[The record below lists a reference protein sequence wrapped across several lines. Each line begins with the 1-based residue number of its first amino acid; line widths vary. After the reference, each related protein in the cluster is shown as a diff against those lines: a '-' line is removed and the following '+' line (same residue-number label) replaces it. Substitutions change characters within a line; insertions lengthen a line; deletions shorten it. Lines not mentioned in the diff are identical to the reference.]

1 MKKINHSTP
10 IQSGSKKRVAVVA
23 TKSIFW
29 FFTGMCLGLFFFVS
43 FAFII
48 FQKYYD
54 NRIFPGITIQGVP
67 FGGKTQNDVVLFFSK
82 ANARI
87 VDTKLTFVYDTT
99 TIATASAA
107 QIQIG
112 YNENLLAEQAYSIGR
127 SKNLLSNISL
137 VLQAY
142 VQGLD
147 LQPSYRLNDEA
158 LQDVLL
164 PIIKKVSIQPVEAIF
179 AFENGRVTTFR
190 PSSNGQEIDKEKLIK
205 TFSGRIPFIL
215 QIGKPESFVFNLP
228 IKIIKPKVTTDQAN
242 NLGIKEL
249 IGSGTSFF
257 QHSIPNRIHNIVVAT
272 EKFKGILVSPNETFS
287 FGTILGDVSAY
298 TGYKQAYII
307 QNGRTV
313 LGDGG
318 GVCQV
323 STTLFRALLNAGLP
337 INERHAHG
345 YRVGYY
351 EQDSPPGL
359 DATVFVPSVDL
370 KFTNDTKNH
379 ILIQP
384 SLDTTNQQ
392 LTFFLYG
399 TKDGRN
405 VTISKPIITNRAPA
419 PSPLHQ
425 DDPSLPKG
433 TTKQIDYAAEGAT
446 VKFTRM
452 VEQSGKI
459 IINDTFVSNYRPWQA
474 VYLRGTKE

>member
-1 MKKINHSTP
+1 MKKNQH
-10 IQSGSKKRVAVVA
+10 SKKRIIVVI
-23 TKSIFW
+23 TKSVFW
-29 FFTGMCLGLFFFVS
+29 FFTGVCLGLFFFIS

-54 NRIFPGITIQGVP
+54 NRIFPGVTVQGIP
-67 FGGKTQNDVVLFFSK
+67 FGGKTEKYIVEFFSK
-82 ANARI
+82 ANAR
-87 VDTKLTFVYDTT
+87 VADTKLTFIYDTT
-99 TIATASAA
+99 TIATTSASNLE
-107 QIQIG
+107 IG

-142 VQGLD
+142 TYGLE
-147 LQPSYRLNDEA
+147 LQPSYRFNDET
-158 LQDVLL
+158 LQVVLTR
-164 PIIKKVSIQPVEAIF
+164 IMKKVSLAPVEAVF
-179 AFENGRVTTFR
+179 TFENGRVTTFR
-190 PSSNGQEIDKEKLIK
+190 PSSDGQEIDKEKLIQ
-205 TFSGRIPFIL
+205 TLSGRIPFIL

-228 IKIIKPKVTTDQAN
+228 IKILKPKITTDQVN

-249 IGSGTSFF
+249 IGSGTSLF
-257 QHSIPNRIHNIVVAT
+257 QHSIPNRIHNITTAT
-272 EKFKGILVSPNETFS
+272 EKFKGILVAPNETFS
-287 FGTILGDVSAY
+287 FSKILGDVSVY

-323 STTLFRALLNAGLP
+323 STTLFRAILNAGLP

-351 EQDSPPGL
+351 EQDSPAGF
-359 DATVFVPSVDL
+359 DATVFVPTVDL
-370 KFTNDTKNH
+370 KFTNDTKSH

-384 SLDTTNQQ
+384 SLNETNQQ

-405 VTISKPIITNRAPA
+405 VTISKPVITNRASA
-419 PSPLHQ
+419 PPPLYQ

-446 VKFTRM
+446 VKFTRR
-452 VEQSGKI
+452 VEQNEKV
-459 IINDTFVSNYRPWQA
+459 IINDTFVSNYQPWQA